1 MKYYGYFRSSAAFR
15 LRIAFNLKS
24 LSPEM
29 IPIHLTRNGG
39 EQKTDE
45 FRKINPQ
52 AMVPALETDGTI
64 LTQSMAILEWLEETH
79 PQPAILPSD
88 PIQRAKV
95 RAFAQVIACDI
106 HPLQNLRVLSYL
118 RQDLKLDEAAVL
130 AWINRWLTDGLTAC
144 EQLLAD
150 QPKTRFCFGDAPSLA
165 DICLAPQLFSAARFK
180 VDLTNMP
187 RLRAVQTEM
196 DNHPAFTAAQPG
208 AQPDAE

>member
-39 EQKTDE
+39 EQKTDA
-45 FRKINPQ
+45 FREINPQ

-79 PQPAILPSD
+79 PQPPILPSD
-88 PIQRAKV
+88 PIRG
-95 RAFAQVIACDI
+95 FAQVIACDI

-118 RQDLKLDEAAVL
+118 RQDLKLDEDGVMP
-130 AWINRWLTDGLTAC
+130 WLH
-144 EQLLAD
+144 
-150 QPKTRFCFGDAPSLA
+150 R
-165 DICLAPQLFSAARFK
+165 
-180 VDLTNMP
+180 
-187 RLRAVQTEM
+187 
-196 DNHPAFTAAQPG
+196 
-208 AQPDAE
+208 

>member
-15 LRIAFNLKS
+15 LRIAFNLKN

-39 EQKTDE
+39 EQKTDA

-64 LTQSMAILEWLEETH
+64 LTQSMAILEWLEETQ
-79 PQPAILPSD
+79 PQPPILPSD

-95 RAFAQVIACDI
+95 RGFAQVIACDI

-118 RQDLKLDEAAVL
+118 RQDLKLDEDGVL
-130 AWINRWLTDGLTAC
+130 AWIHRWLTDGLMAC

-150 QPKTRFCFGDAPSLA
+150 QPET
-165 DICLAPQLFSAARFK
+165 RFK
-180 VDLTNMP
+180 VDLTDMP
-187 RLRAVQTEM
+187 RLRAIQTQM
-196 DNHPAFTAAQPG
+196 DDHPAFTAAQPG